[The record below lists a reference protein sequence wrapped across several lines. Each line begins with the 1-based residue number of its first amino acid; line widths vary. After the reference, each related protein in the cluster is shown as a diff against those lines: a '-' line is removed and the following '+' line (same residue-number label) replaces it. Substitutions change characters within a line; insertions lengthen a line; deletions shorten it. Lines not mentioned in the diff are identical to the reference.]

1 LTSLAP
7 KKALVSDVSTKPL
20 PSNPTTITTATS
32 ESHQGGQ
39 SFTSTVVVI
48 GVTLGGTIVVI
59 AVVVVFLAIRVKRK
73 SPKSIRSIQD
83 PEVETSRLIIQ
94 DMSSHQQQE
103 VGHYNE
109 SIEEILAVS
118 GEANVAITNGT
129 GSCAFS
135 PNKPVSSEPITNDCE
150 TQESSDSLPPLNATE
165 PTSCATDTGLFKYVR
180 DLPER
185 TKHRIGV
192 VISDHQSNQ
201 CTYEVLGE
209 ILRLTKEEILELKVY
224 LHSQGPVGSKFFKFV
239 ERRNNALTVDD
250 LCNIVRSLGRP
261 DLADDIRMWIKEDN
275 TLIEGGIPDSEC
287 IIQHPTT

>member
-94 DMSSHQQQE
+94 G
-103 VGHYNE
+103 V
-109 SIEEILAVS
+109 
-118 GEANVAITNGT
+118 
-129 GSCAFS
+129 
-135 PNKPVSSEPITNDCE
+135 
-150 TQESSDSLPPLNATE
+150 
-165 PTSCATDTGLFKYVR
+165 
-180 DLPER
+180 
-185 TKHRIGV
+185 HR
-192 VISDHQSNQ
+192 
-201 CTYEVLGE
+201 
-209 ILRLTKEEILELKVY
+209 
-224 LHSQGPVGSKFFKFV
+224 
-239 ERRNNALTVDD
+239 
-250 LCNIVRSLGRP
+250 
-261 DLADDIRMWIKEDN
+261 
-275 TLIEGGIPDSEC
+275 
-287 IIQHPTT
+287 